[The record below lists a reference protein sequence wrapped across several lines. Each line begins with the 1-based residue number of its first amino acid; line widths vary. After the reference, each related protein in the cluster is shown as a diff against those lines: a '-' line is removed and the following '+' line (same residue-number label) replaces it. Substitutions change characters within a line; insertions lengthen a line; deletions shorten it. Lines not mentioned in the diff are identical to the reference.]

1 MMDQRLEN
9 LYRLPDL
16 ADYEDICLQTL
27 RESCASLET
36 RLLDLA
42 ERLSEYDR
50 QTIEAYL
57 DIRDELEFQ
66 SVKTALRWGKRH
78 GQSDSMDFSTR

>member
-1 MMDQRLEN
+1 MDQRLES
-9 LYRLPDL
+9 LYEIPNI

-27 RESCASLET
+27 RESCASLEN
-36 RLLDLA
+36 RLRELS
-42 ERLSEYDR
+42 ERLPEHDR
-50 QTIEAYL
+50 QIIEAYL

-78 GQSDSMDFSTR
+78 YQ